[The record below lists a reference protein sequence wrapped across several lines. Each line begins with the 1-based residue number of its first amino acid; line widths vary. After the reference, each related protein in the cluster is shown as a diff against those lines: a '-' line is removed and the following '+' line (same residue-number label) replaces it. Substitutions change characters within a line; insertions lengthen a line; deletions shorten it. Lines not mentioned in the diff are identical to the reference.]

1 MPALHHP
8 GVLPESVTAL
18 VKGGG
23 DLGTGVSLRLKQNNY
38 NVVVSELPE
47 PLAVR
52 RAVALASAVFE
63 GRKTISGQHRPGR
76 AAHPF
81 RATTPSGQVHPEC
94 SDEGVGA
101 RLVHGY
107 DDIHSAWRDGDIPVI
122 VGLEAGIL
130 QMIQP
135 LVIVDGIM
143 AKRNTGT
150 KINDAPIVIAL
161 GPGFTAGVD
170 CHAVIETQRGPDLG
184 NIYYTGT
191 VAPDS
196 GIPGEINGETTRRI
210 LRAPVDGIFVALKNI
225 GDHVHTDEIIAQVY
239 TGLAAQNN
247 HPVRSRLNG
256 VIRGIMA
263 NGLPVTAGL
272 KVGDIDPRDDPALCF
287 QVSDKAW
294 KIGDSVLKAIGVLRQ
309 LA

>member
-1 MPALHHP
+1 MPALHRP

-63 GRKTISGQHRPGR
+63 GRITI
-76 AAHPF
+76 
-81 RATTPSGQVHPEC
+81 
-94 SDEGVGA
+94 EGVGA

-170 CHAVIETQRGPDLG
+170 CHAVIETQRGPNLG

-225 GDHVHTDEIIAQVY
+225 GDHIHTDEIIAQVY
-239 TGLAAQNN
+239 TGHAAQNN

-256 VIRGIMA
+256 VIRGMMA

-294 KIGDSVLKAIGVLRQ
+294 KIGDAVLKAIGVLRQ

>member
-1 MPALHHP
+1 MPALHRP

-63 GRKTISGQHRPGR
+63 GRITI
-76 AAHPF
+76 
-81 RATTPSGQVHPEC
+81 
-94 SDEGVGA
+94 EGVGA
-101 RLVHGY
+101 RLVLGY

-170 CHAVIETQRGPDLG
+170 CHAVIETQRGPNLG

-225 GDHVHTDEIIAQVY
+225 GDHVNVDEVIAQVY
-239 TGLAAQNN
+239 TGHAAQNN

-256 VIRGIMA
+256 VIRGMMA
-263 NGLPVTAGL
+263 NGLPVTAGF